1 MDHLQ
6 CIFVLKFERNLTQL
20 LLQEYPLLFF
30 LLALVLLLV
39 LAYQI
44 YAVCRQSSA
53 LLGTE
58 LSSSAA
64 RGWRAAKGRERKKEK
79 YGRTKRDDAQAST
92 GLVCSDE
99 ENAVLRD
106 EDDEQEL

>member
-1 MDHLQ
+1 MGDELGDAAGTGMD
-6 CIFVLKFERNLTQL
+6 NLTTGL
-20 LLQEYPLLFF
+20 V

-64 RGWRAAKGRERKKEK
+64 RGGRAAKGRERKKEK

-99 ENAVLRD
+99 GNAVLRD